1 MSSIRRIDFDILGM
15 EGFNVNLETRKNQ
28 SESLFSKHVSYE
40 NVCGNFEIHRVAF
53 VVGLVKLSP

>member
-1 MSSIRRIDFDILGM
+1 MRRIDFDILGM
-15 EGFNVNLETRKNQ
+15 EGFNVKFGDPENQ
-28 SESLFSKHVSYE
+28 SECLFSKQVSYE